1 MIRRALGS
9 AFIAALLLLAGACGT
24 GASKG
29 ADTPAVAAA
38 DSRASAASAAPST
51 PLTPVDSASKGDT
64 TPAST
69 PAATKPSSPSPAP
82 TPSATPSE
90 TVLTGRVV
98 AGGLAAD
105 QKTMLQVEG
114 GGPTT
119 LTGPL
124 EPELRRLSSAT
135 VWVAGAPGAA
145 APNATFA
152 VSRYEI
158 VSIDGAKPIVGTL
171 ASRDGAIW
179 IVAGGDTVKLA
190 PTTPEMRAKVGA
202 KVWIVGRRAGAEMT
216 PQSFGVI
223 RDP

>member
-1 MIRRALGS
+1 MIGRLSGLIRLAVLVPLAGGCAGS
-9 AFIAALLLLAGACGT
+9 AG
-24 GASKG
+24 K
-29 ADTPAVAAA
+29 A
-38 DSRASAASAAPST
+38 DSAAVISPDSALSAAPPSAST
-51 PLTPVDSASKGDT
+51 AAPAIVDSATKAPVPGTKG
-64 TPAST
+64 
-69 PAATKPSSPSPAP
+69 AP
-82 TPSATPSE
+82 TPSAPTPTPTATPSE

-114 GGPTT
+114 SGPTT
-119 LTGPL
+119 LTGAL
-124 EPELRRLSSAT
+124 EPELRRLNAAT
-135 VWVAGAPGAA
+135 VWVAGAPGAG

-171 ASRDGAIW
+171 VSRDGAIW
-179 IVAGGDTVKLA
+179 IVAGSDTVKLA

>member
-9 AFIAALLLLAGACGT
+9 VFIAALLPLAACGT

-29 ADTPAVAAA
+29 ADTAAA
-38 DSRASAASAAPST
+38 AAVDSSASTTSAAPSS
-51 PLTPVDSASKGDT
+51 PLTPVDSASKRDT

-69 PAATKPSSPSPAP
+69 PAATKPSPTSPAP

-98 AGGLAAD
+98 AGGVAAD
-105 QKTMLQVEG
+105 PRTTLQVEG
-114 GGPTT
+114 GRPTT

-124 EPELRRLSSAT
+124 ELELRRLNSAT

-171 ASRDGAIW
+171 ASRDGAMW
-179 IVAGGDTVKLA
+179 VVTGSDTVKLA

>member
-1 MIRRALGS
+1 
-9 AFIAALLLLAGACGT
+9 
-24 GASKG
+24 
-29 ADTPAVAAA
+29 VAA
-38 DSRASAASAAPST
+38 DPR
-51 PLTPVDSASKGDT
+51 T
-64 TPAST
+64 T
-69 PAATKPSSPSPAP
+69 
-82 TPSATPSE
+82 
-90 TVLTGRVV
+90 
-98 AGGLAAD
+98 
-105 QKTMLQVEG
+105 LQVEG
-114 GGPTT
+114 GRPTT

-124 EPELRRLSSAT
+124 ELELRRLNSAT

-179 IVAGGDTVKLA
+179 IVAGSDTVKLA